1 MLRIVEN
8 IRLTIGYVLPQR
20 QIRIAN
26 SSQHS
31 LILYMGQMRTRLA
44 QNILPAN
51 NEKE

>member
-1 MLRIVEN
+1 MLGIFEN
-8 IRLTIGYVLPQR
+8 VRLTIGYVLPQR

-31 LILYMGQMRTRLA
+31 LILCMGQTRTRLA
-44 QNILPAN
+44 QNSLPAN